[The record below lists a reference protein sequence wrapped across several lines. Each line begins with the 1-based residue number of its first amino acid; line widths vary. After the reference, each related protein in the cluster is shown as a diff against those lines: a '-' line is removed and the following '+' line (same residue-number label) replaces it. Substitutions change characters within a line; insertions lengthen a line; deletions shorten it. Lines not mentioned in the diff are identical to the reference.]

1 MADYDLFGEIPV
13 THGCTEC
20 GKHYLGLP
28 GLCPKCEGERDF
40 YQRSRKKGDRKK
52 FIPYEEL
59 FKEWQARKKEVRA
72 LRSAAATAQHDR
84 NEREKLEVE
93 KRWLLLALNNTLYD
107 KNLLHAVVF
116 AQRDLEDVTKERD
129 RLKAS
134 NEDLL
139 ERVMTL
145 TKEVTKLRWDQIG
158 STYDALRQSL
168 HSSTAIPGDMLKRLK
183 MLAHPD
189 RHGNSEMSTKVMQ
202 WLNSL

>member
-1 MADYDLFGEIPV
+1 MPEYDLFGEVPF
-13 THGCTEC
+13 TRCCSSC
-20 GKHYLGLP
+20 GNHYLGLP
-28 GLCPKCEGERDF
+28 SLCPKCEGEREF
-40 YQRSRKKGDRKK
+40 YARSRKKGDRKK

-59 FKEWQARKKEVRA
+59 FKEWQARKKECSA
-72 LRSAAATAQHDR
+72 LRKSAESAQHDR
-84 NEREKLEVE
+84 NEREKLESE
-93 KRWLLLALNNTLYD
+93 KRLLLLALNNTLYD

-129 RLKAS
+129 RLKEV

-139 ERVMTL
+139 NRFMALSQEL
-145 TKEVTKLRWDQIG
+145 TQLRLEQFSQSQIF
-158 STYDALRQSL
+158 TR
-168 HSSTAIPGDMLKRLK
+168 HSRNDSIPADMLKRLK